1 MYSLLL
7 GCGSP
12 TTMAL
17 LNLRPESKRAQ
28 NLLNEC
34 AMWLSWNARWRHV
47 LMARGMSTELPQSS
61 DVLFQNYS
69 PLIPPFNFYALLDNT
84 VSRLCNAILP
94 PPWFSHP
101 CSHGARIFDC
111 NYPATVSFR
120 AKREISYGSLKSG
133 QDSRIELNSWY
144 D

>member
-94 PPWFSHP
+94 PLGFHTLAHTERGFSIVTIQPP
-101 CSHGARIFDC
+101 CHFERSEKSPMVRSNLDKI
-111 NYPATVSFR
+111 
-120 AKREISYGSLKSG
+120 RELS
-133 QDSRIELNSWY
+133 
-144 D
+144 